1 MRIFDPELLNKRFED
16 LGLANDDLDRW
27 RRMTG
32 MGNGIVLVTGPT
44 GSGKTTTLYSTLRQ
58 LATPE
63 VNVCT
68 IEDPIEMVEPAF
80 NQMQVNHAIDLDFST
95 GVRTLMRQDPDI
107 IMIGEIRDLE
117 TAEMAI
123 QAALT
128 GHLVLST
135 LHTNDSPSSVS
146 RLLELGAP
154 AYLVK
159 ATLRGIM
166 SQRLVRIL
174 CPHCKRAVPTDPAGW
189 RELVQPFDLPMPEQ
203 TFEAVGCKLCRDTG
217 YLGRRGIYEVLVN
230 SPAVQDEIIT
240 RINTRRL
247 REVAIGEGMQ
257 ALRVSGAGRV
267 ARGETT
273 VEEVLR
279 VAPAVAD

>member
-1 MRIFDPELLNKRFED
+1 
-16 LGLANDDLDRW
+16 
-27 RRMTG
+27 
-32 MGNGIVLVTGPT
+32 
-44 GSGKTTTLYSTLRQ
+44 
-58 LATPE
+58 
-63 VNVCT
+63 
-68 IEDPIEMVEPAF
+68 
-80 NQMQVNHAIDLDFST
+80 
-95 GVRTLMRQDPDI
+95 
-107 IMIGEIRDLE
+107 
-117 TAEMAI
+117 
-123 QAALT
+123 
-128 GHLVLST
+128 
-135 LHTNDSPSSVS
+135 
-146 RLLELGAP
+146 
-154 AYLVK
+154 
-159 ATLRGIM
+159 
-166 SQRLVRIL
+166 
-174 CPHCKRAVPTDPAGW
+174 
-189 RELVQPFDLPMPEQ
+189 MPEQ